1 MQVIPNQLV
10 ELHVETINGP
20 QVFRTRV
27 EDAHDDL
34 VIVGAPLHR
43 GSVVPIRVGTTAV
56 IEFKLRGSVQEGRF
70 RNTALVEKRFQA
82 NLPLLQLRL
91 LGTWEKTQER
101 MFVRVPVHLDALV
114 IPKQDQDEEIPAAV
128 SGVILNL
135 SGGGFL
141 LRTDHHFE
149 LDDEVNASFRLG
161 TEQIVANAYVAR
173 IVPTEFGQDYGFA
186 FFDIKEQLRQVI
198 IQFVFK
204 RQIELAE
211 IAREERS

>member
-1 MQVIPNQLV
+1 MHVIPNQLV

-20 QVFRTRV
+20 RVFRTRV
-27 EDAHDDL
+27 EDVHDDL
-34 VIVGAPLHR
+34 VIVGAPLDR
-43 GSVVPIRVGTTAV
+43 GSVVPIRVGATV
-56 IEFKLRGSVQEGRF
+56 LIEFKLSGSVQEGRF

-82 NLPLLQLRL
+82 TLPLLQLRL
-91 LGTWEKTQER
+91 VGTWEKTQER

-114 IPKQDQDEEIPAAV
+114 LPKRDDGEDVSAV

-141 LRTDHHFE
+141 LRSDYNFE
-149 LDDEVNASFRLG
+149 LDDEVSVSFRIG
-161 TEQIVANAYVAR
+161 TEQIGAKAYVAR
-173 IVPTEFGQDYGFA
+173 IVPTELGQDYGFA